1 MNAASPP
8 TALDAAAI
16 AAYLA
21 ADLPT
26 WRHEGSAIIRTFKVN
41 GFKSAMMLANAV
53 GHLAEQAWHHPDIA
67 ISWGKVEVSLWSHDA
82 GGVTLRDL
90 ALARRIEDFAI
101 WRPSAKTG
109 PLEGTPADA
118 VHAYVLSD

>member
-16 AAYLA
+16 AAHLA

-101 WRPSAKTG
+101 WRPRAKTG